1 MEIQYLSIFI
11 QLYNTPLANKIKYL
25 IENDY
30 STLEKILQNNELKL
44 LIIGYIKYLSS
55 IINPLKQVDLAIK
68 LSLLED
74 TFIE

>member
-11 QLYNTPLANKIKYL
+11 QLYNTPLANKIKYS

-55 IINPLKQVDLAIK
+55 IINPLKHVDLAIK
-68 LSLLED
+68 SKNHY
-74 TFIE
+74 